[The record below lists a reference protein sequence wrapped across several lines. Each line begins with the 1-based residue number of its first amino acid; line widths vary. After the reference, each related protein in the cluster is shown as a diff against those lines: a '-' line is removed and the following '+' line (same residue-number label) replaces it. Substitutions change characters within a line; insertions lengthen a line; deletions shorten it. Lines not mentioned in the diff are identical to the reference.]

1 MRGTESYPQDHAVA
15 FIPPA
20 DWLVVEEKPILSLYV
35 SERLAPEGCLL
46 FQRGPIVQMELP
58 WEPKIREQPHI
69 RKPQL
74 GLSQLL
80 SKEKDKGVS
89 CVEQGS

>member
-1 MRGTESYPQDHAVA
+1 M
-15 FIPPA
+15 
-20 DWLVVEEKPILSLYV
+20 SLYV
-35 SERLAPEGCLL
+35 SERLAPEYRL
-46 FQRGPIVQMELP
+46 QRGPIVQMELP

-80 SKEKDKGVS
+80 GKEKDKGVS